1 MPLPAAALSPAVDLD
16 VLARIER
23 RVLWLSTSMV
33 HHANRV
39 RPNVSGVKVGG
50 HQASSASIAT
60 IMTALWFGQL
70 RPEDRVSVKPHASP
84 VLHGIHYLLGE
95 LDDAHMTSLRQFGG
109 IQSYPS
115 RAKDPDTVDYSTGSV
130 GIGATAPIWGAIS
143 RRYATTLSG
152 GSARG
157 RQYSLVGDAELDE
170 GAVWEALLDPHV
182 PDLGEIVWI
191 VDLNRQSLDRV
202 VPNIAAEKLERMFG
216 AAGWQVL
223 TVPFGERLEAL
234 FARPGGDALRT
245 RILEMPNA
253 EYQRL
258 LRCRAAELRDRLPGS
273 GDAAPTIR
281 ALLDGIGDEELL
293 STIRNLGGHDL
304 GALRDAFA
312 RIDDTR
318 PTVII
323 AYTIKGNG
331 LPTAGHPQNHSS
343 LLTVEQYAQF
353 ADECGTDAA
362 APWQRF
368 AEGTPEALLCAE
380 IAVRLRREPI
390 ENAPPPAVPTDF
402 GRTPSGSGTTQAA
415 LGRVLLD
422 LTRTAPDVARRVV
435 TASPDVSS
443 STNLAGWLNKVG
455 VWSTSDR
462 RNWFDDDPET
472 IMHWRERPS
481 GQHIELG
488 IAEVNLVSL
497 IGELGTTWER
507 WGEPL
512 FPIGVLYDPFVE
524 RALEPWSY
532 GMYAGGQSIL
542 IGTPSGVSLAA
553 EGGAHQ
559 SIKTPSIGLEQPEC
573 LSFEPAFVQEV
584 EWTLLA
590 AMAQMARP
598 GGKSAYLRLS
608 TKPVDQSLAAVP
620 ADPAARERRRR
631 QVVAGGYRLR
641 TAEGAPAATLV
652 TMGAMVPEALAA
664 ADRLGALGR
673 EVDVVCVTSAGLLFE
688 AVQARAG
695 LDDGDSWILDQVLP
709 TERAAPMVTV
719 LDGHPHALAFLAGV
733 HGVAAR
739 HLGVSRFGQA
749 GDLPDVYRYHGI
761 DPDSMV
767 RAVLDLTD

>member
-1 MPLPAAALSPAVDLD
+1 MPLPAPALSPAVDLD

-70 RPEDRVSVKPHASP
+70 RPDDRVSVKPHASP

-353 ADECGTDAA
+353 ADECGMDAA

-641 TAEGAPAATLV
+641 TAERAPAATLV
-652 TMGAMVPEALAA
+652 TMGAMVPDALAA

-695 LDDGDSWILDQVLP
+695 LNDGDSWILDQVLP

-761 DPDSMV
+761 DADSMV

>member
-1 MPLPAAALSPAVDLD
+1 MPLPAPALSPAVDLD

-70 RPEDRVSVKPHASP
+70 RPDDRVSVKPHASP

-353 ADECGTDAA
+353 ADECGMDAA

-652 TMGAMVPEALAA
+652 TMGAMVPDALAA

-761 DPDSMV
+761 DADSMV